1 MKDET
6 TLKPGLSITI
16 GILLSI
22 LLYLI
27 VQITIVNLFHSQINK
42 TDFYQNLIG
51 TGYEKLLLYGST
63 NLISISLSI
72 IFFIFGLGESHEIPE
87 ITEHNRKIEELR
99 KKQLG
104 LSQLDSDP
112 ILIWPVTAK
121 ADFVPPEG
129 YTGFYLWLGSP
140 IRIFLSAGNHWRIP
154 LFSSIRIVQT
164 APVSSEF
171 VGRDYCKIKNKIPVT
186 KQDTIVLQ
194 ELAGSVNFTARGLI
208 TYFVYDPI
216 TYYQLDES
224 TKQLNLISYVKE
236 GCRDHIRSHSP
247 ETLMNET
254 SKKELKESLS
264 TLINGLD
271 GDGNTIEELGLEV
284 APNGIKLEDL
294 EPTNP
299 KFRAQLEAV
308 PESQLKEFTDLLRY
322 DNHAKGIKRLKKAGV
337 QNLEKASEN
346 ILAMDKDAKMAIQ
359 RNEDQI
365 EFVGDAKS
373 DGAILALIRNYLN
386 KKK

>member
-1 MKDET
+1 MKDEI
-6 TLKPGLSITI
+6 TLKPGLSIII
-16 GILLSI
+16 GILLSTI
-22 LLYLI
+22 LYLI
-27 VQITIVNLFHSQINK
+27 IQITIVNLLHSQINE
-42 TDFYQNLIG
+42 TEFYQNLIG

-63 NLISISLSI
+63 NLISLSLSI
-72 IFFIFGLGESHEIPE
+72 AFFIFGLGENHEIPE

-99 KKQLG
+99 TKQLG
-104 LSQLDSDP
+104 MNQLDSDP

-129 YTGFYLWLGSP
+129 YTGFYLWLGNP
-140 IRIFLSAGNHWRIP
+140 VRIFLSAGNHWRIP

-171 VGRDYCKIKNKIPVT
+171 VGRDYCKIKDRIPKT
-186 KQDTIVLQ
+186 QPDTIVLQ

-224 TKQLNLISYVKE
+224 TKQLNLTSYVKE
-236 GCRDHIRSHSP
+236 GCREHIRSRSP
-247 ETLMNET
+247 ESLMNET

-284 APNGIKLEDL
+284 ALNGIKLEDL

-299 KFRAQLEAV
+299 KFREQLESV
-308 PESQLKEFTDLLRY
+308 PESQLKEFADLLRY
-322 DNHAKGIKRLKKAGV
+322 ENHALGIERLIKAGV
-337 QNLEKASEN
+337 TNSEKASEN
-346 ILAMDKDAKMAIQ
+346 ILAMDKDAKMEIK
-359 RNEDQI
+359 RTEDQI

-373 DGAILALIRNYLN
+373 DGAILSLIRKFLDKRN
-386 KKK
+386 

>member
-1 MKDET
+1 MKDEI
-6 TLKPGLSITI
+6 TLTPGLSISI

-22 LLYLI
+22 ILYLI
-27 VQITIVNLFHSQINK
+27 IQITIVNLFHSLINT
-42 TDFYQNLIG
+42 TDLYQNLIG
-51 TGYEKLLLYGST
+51 TGYQKLLLYGPT

-99 KKQLG
+99 KKQIG
-104 LSQLDSDP
+104 LSQLDSEP

-129 YTGFYLWLGSP
+129 YTGFYLWLGNP
-140 IRIFLSAGNHWRIP
+140 VRIFLSAGNHWRIP
-154 LFSSIRIVQT
+154 LFSSLRIVQT

-171 VGRDYCKIKNKIPVT
+171 VGRDYCKIKNTIPKT
-186 KQDTIVLQ
+186 QPDTIVLQ

-208 TYFVYDPI
+208 TYFVYNPI

-224 TKQLNLISYVKE
+224 TKQLNLTSYVKE
-236 GCRDHIRSHSP
+236 GCRDHIRSRSP
-247 ETLMNET
+247 ESLMNET

-264 TLINGLD
+264 NIINGLD

-284 APNGIKLEDL
+284 ALNGIKLEDL

-299 KFRAQLEAV
+299 KFRAQLESV
-308 PESQLKEFTDLLRY
+308 PESQLQEFADLLKY
-322 DNHAKGIKRLKKAGV
+322 ENHALGIERLNKAGIT
-337 QNLEKASEN
+337 NSEKASEN
-346 ILAMDKDAKMAIQ
+346 ILAMDKDAKMDIK

-365 EFVGDAKS
+365 EIVGDAKG
-373 DGAILALIRNYLN
+373 DGAIFSLLRNFLN
-386 KKK
+386 KNK